1 MTRPES
7 GNAAACPTNF
17 TLNRFIST
25 QLISGPAAAATAT
38 EKRRIRPTL
47 QREAPQLRGLEF
59 DVHSELI
66 HLHHTGKCTS
76 EVNHPTQTTTVPSL
90 STDDDYDVLGFTPP
104 PRHDCPQDPIPALS
118 FECASRTTDKWGLSF
133 ALGDQDHGL
142 FGGDSFRSLV
152 SFFKALGPS
161 LPHSLDEIIAA
172 ILVGRSE
179 RCWISD
185 DGIKWE

>member
-1 MTRPES
+1 MYKLSES
-7 GNAAACPTNF
+7 PHPNDN
-17 TLNRFIST
+17 
-25 QLISGPAAAATAT
+25 GP
-38 EKRRIRPTL
+38 I
-47 QREAPQLRGLEF
+47 
-59 DVHSELI
+59 
-66 HLHHTGKCTS
+66 
-76 EVNHPTQTTTVPSL
+76 
-90 STDDDYDVLGFTPP
+90 TDDDYDVLGFTPP